1 MRKREQEA
9 NKFVCVSFRLLSIF
23 FLFFFRF
30 DANEDEPAI
39 WIKDAEYAL
48 HCIEREKIDQNKCI
62 LWGKWRRTFAL
73 GETHCEIITTA
84 RRFHYAW
91 NCKCLLQ

>member
-48 HCIEREKIDQNKCI
+48 HCIV
-62 LWGKWRRTFAL
+62 
-73 GETHCEIITTA
+73 
-84 RRFHYAW
+84 
-91 NCKCLLQ
+91 